1 MAQLMVVFRL
11 FIAFILGALIGIL
24 GTVGIAY
31 FYPQVTD
38 TFIVK
43 SPGVEQLRRDLDTVV
58 AQRDDVTRRLEK
70 LSSVLEQVERRYE
83 DLGQR
88 FDAME
93 AGIRR
98 SPEPPPPRS
107 PHGGPPANVP

>member
-1 MAQLMVVFRL
+1 MTKLVVVFRL

-24 GTVGIAY
+24 GTVGTAY

-58 AQRDDVTRRLEK
+58 AQRDEVTRRLEK
-70 LSSVLEQVERRYE
+70 LASVLEQVERRYE
-83 DLGQR
+83 DLGRR
-88 FDAME
+88 FDAIE

-98 SPEPPPPRS
+98 PREAPPPRS
-107 PHGGPPANVP
+107 GHGGEPADVP